1 MGEELGPGRGVGVR
15 AACSPPI
22 SKGASWG
29 VARESIPGALL
40 DAFLGRFFPGTSYWE
55 EGPRGR
61 PRKPPEGKIVLS
73 TSGGKRL
80 GSPRRNWRRYLGRG
94 KSGCLFWLYCLRDP
108 VTDETEDNKYEYNDV
123 MQRCK
128 ELDSWTQDL
137 SLPSVVWLSGLF
149 NPQSFLTAVMQSLAR
164 KNEWP
169 LDKVNLTVDVT
180 KKYKEEFNQPA
191 REGAYVY
198 GLYME
203 GARWDTQTGVITEA
217 RLKELT
223 PAMPVISVRAVPN
236 DRQETRNIYECP
248 LYKTKIRGPTYVWT
262 FSLKTRERPAKWVLA
277 GVALLLSV

>member
-1 MGEELGPGRGVGVR
+1 
-15 AACSPPI
+15 
-22 SKGASWG
+22 
-29 VARESIPGALL
+29 
-40 DAFLGRFFPGTSYWE
+40 
-55 EGPRGR
+55 
-61 PRKPPEGKIVLS
+61 
-73 TSGGKRL
+73 
-80 GSPRRNWRRYLGRG
+80 
-94 KSGCLFWLYCLRDP
+94 
-108 VTDETEDNKYEYNDV
+108 
-123 MQRCK
+123 
-128 ELDSWTQDL
+128 
-137 SLPSVVWLSGLF
+137 
-149 NPQSFLTAVMQSLAR
+149 MQSLAR

-180 KKYKEEFNQPA
+180 KKFKEEFNQPA

-203 GARWDTQTGVITEA
+203 GSRTPSLISSLLFGPFLVFASPLNPYPSTGARWDTQAGVITEA

-223 PAMPVISVRAVPN
+223 PPMPVISVRAVPN

>member
-1 MGEELGPGRGVGVR
+1 
-15 AACSPPI
+15 
-22 SKGASWG
+22 
-29 VARESIPGALL
+29 
-40 DAFLGRFFPGTSYWE
+40 
-55 EGPRGR
+55 
-61 PRKPPEGKIVLS
+61 
-73 TSGGKRL
+73 
-80 GSPRRNWRRYLGRG
+80 
-94 KSGCLFWLYCLRDP
+94 
-108 VTDETEDNKYEYNDV
+108 
-123 MQRCK
+123 
-128 ELDSWTQDL
+128 
-137 SLPSVVWLSGLF
+137 
-149 NPQSFLTAVMQSLAR
+149 MQSLAR

-180 KKYKEEFNQPA
+180 KKFKEEFNQPA

-203 GARWDTQTGVITEA
+203 GRQTLCVAGMHGGLLSCFPHQCPSTGARWDTQAGVISEA

-223 PAMPVISVRAVPN
+223 PPMPVISVRAVPN

>member
-1 MGEELGPGRGVGVR
+1 ML
-15 AACSPPI
+15 
-22 SKGASWG
+22 
-29 VARESIPGALL
+29 
-40 DAFLGRFFPGTSYWE
+40 
-55 EGPRGR
+55 
-61 PRKPPEGKIVLS
+61 
-73 TSGGKRL
+73 
-80 GSPRRNWRRYLGRG
+80 N
-94 KSGCLFWLYCLRDP
+94 P
-108 VTDETEDNKYEYNDV
+108 VF
-123 MQRCK
+123 
-128 ELDSWTQDL
+128 S
-137 SLPSVVWLSGLF
+137 
-149 NPQSFLTAVMQSLAR
+149 AVMQTLAR

-180 KKYKEEFNQPA
+180 KKFKEEFNQPA

-203 GARWDTQTGVITEA
+203 GRQTPSFVSSLLWGLSFSVFFSSTPNSCSSTGARWDTQAGVITEA

-223 PAMPVISVRAVPN
+223 PSMPVISVRAVPN